1 MEVGV
6 CGSSFVIVSDF
17 LGCGKKDYL
26 RVRIED
32 MRTGTGGLRR

>member
-6 CGSSFVIVSDF
+6 CGSSSVIVSDF

-26 RVRIED
+26 RMRIEVV
-32 MRTGTGGLRR
+32 RRETGGLRR